1 MFLRLLYIQVRK
13 VAYKLREELVKIN
26 ESIKNLL
33 KSKTQLDEELSK
45 VRKDLVVNNQNEY
58 TRKSRPNREKVS

>member
-26 ESIKNLL
+26 ESIKKLL

-45 VRKDLVVNNQNEY
+45 VRKDLVVNNQNVY

>member
-45 VRKDLVVNNQNEY
+45 VRKDLVVNNQNVY

>member
-1 MFLRLLYIQVRK
+1 MFLKLLNIQVRK

-45 VRKDLVVNNQNEY
+45 VRKDLVVNNQNVY